1 MSHPGTLSSVFTLC
15 SLLVVACGGGPSPQ
29 QDAGPSDLGGM
40 NLPACAEP
48 VGIFPL
54 DARGEAHPLGAP
66 PEVPV
71 ILGFQGFLFVQFA
84 LRSPFEVSGAVPL
97 RTRLR
102 VGSIDR
108 QTSHPD
114 LTSLPVAGGAFD
126 TRDITVFFNDFALGD
141 LVGRPVTIELYATM
155 RACLIELHADATLV
169 DGNNADAG
177 VLER

>member
-1 MSHPGTLSSVFTLC
+1 MRHPGKHSSVFTLF
-15 SLLVVACGGGPSPQ
+15 LVVACGSGPSPQ
-29 QDAGPSDLGGM
+29 QDAGPSDLGEP

-48 VGIFPL
+48 GALFPI
-54 DARGEAHPLGAP
+54 DARGEAHPLSAP

-71 ILGFQGFLFVQFA
+71 ILGFQGFLFVQLA
-84 LRSPFEVSGAVPL
+84 LRSPYEVSGAVPL
-97 RTRLR
+97 RTRLH

-114 LTSLPVAGGAFD
+114 LASLPVAGEAFD

-155 RACLIELHADATLV
+155 KACLIELHADATLV
-169 DGNNADAG
+169 DGTDTDAG
-177 VLER
+177 VLDR